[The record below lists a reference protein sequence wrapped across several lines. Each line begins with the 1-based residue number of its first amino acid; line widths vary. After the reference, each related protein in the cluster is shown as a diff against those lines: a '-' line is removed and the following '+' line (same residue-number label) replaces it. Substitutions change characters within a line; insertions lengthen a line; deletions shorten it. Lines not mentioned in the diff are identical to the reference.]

1 MKAVPPLFW
10 HQGLLLQPQHFQ
22 QLEQHLW
29 SQLLPRFAM
38 AQPFFWGVRGL
49 EVREGSLAQ
58 RVLEV
63 VAGEFLFPDGTLA
76 RLPGDARLKP
86 RAFGELLGGAGA
98 RLKAYVGLRRFRPEG
113 PNVTVLEAPN
123 GPERASARYVCDP
136 GGQEVN
142 DLHQEAP
149 AVPVQRLE
157 HALEIFWEPELPSL
171 GEYELIPV
179 AAVELNRG
187 VPRLCP
193 RFAAPVL
200 QVGDSEA
207 LTQVLRAVRDQAQAY
222 CRNLEETKDGRDGGV
237 AAQLQLAALRV
248 LARHLPL
255 LHHHAEAPW
264 VHPWALLG
272 DLRQFAGELSTFSSR
287 VDVLGRLADGRSL
300 LREYEHADPLPSF
313 LALQALI
320 GELLEAI
327 LAGPQ
332 LIIEL
337 ARDGARFQAAL
348 PQALL
353 DSRQDLFLTI
363 HTAAEPTPRLA
374 ELLLKLAKLGAPDQ
388 VQALVARALP
398 GVPLEPRSA
407 PPPGLARQPGA
418 AHFRIDRQDPRWQ
431 EVQRS
436 GSVCLHW
443 DGAPED
449 TRAEL
454 VLARK

>member
-29 SQLLPRFAM
+29 SQLLPRFAL

-58 RVLEV
+58 QVLEV

-76 RLPGDARLKP
+76 RLPGDARLKS
-86 RAFGELLGGAGA
+86 RAFGEFLGGPGA
-98 RLKAYVGLRRFRPEG
+98 PLKAYVGLRRFRPEG
-113 PNVTVLEAPN
+113 ANVTVLEAP
-123 GPERASARYVCDP
+123 GGLERAATRYVCAPD
-136 GGQEVN
+136 GREVN

-149 AVPVQRLE
+149 AVPVQVLE
-157 HALEIFWEPELPSL
+157 HALELFWGPELPSL

-179 AAVELNRG
+179 AAVELSRG
-187 VPRLCP
+187 VPRLSQG
-193 RFAAPVL
+193 FAAPVL
-200 QVGDSEA
+200 QVADSAA
-207 LTQVLRAVRDQAQAY
+207 LTQVLRAVRDQVQAY
-222 CRNLEETKDGRDGGV
+222 CRNLEEIKGGQDGGA

-248 LARHLPL
+248 LAHHLPL
-255 LHHHAEAPW
+255 LHHHAGAPW
-264 VHPWALLG
+264 IHPWTLLG
-272 DLRQFAGELSTFSSR
+272 NLRQFAGELSTFSSR

-313 LALQALI
+313 LDVQALI

-332 LIIEL
+332 LVIEL

-348 PQALL
+348 PQVLL
-353 DSRQDLFLTI
+353 DSRQELFLTV
-363 HTAAEPTPRLA
+363 HTAAGAPQLA
-374 ELLLKLAKLGAPDQ
+374 ETLLKLAKLGAPDRIQ
-388 VQALVARALP
+388 ILVARALP
-398 GVPLEPRSA
+398 GVPLEPRAA
-407 PPPGLARQPGA
+407 PPPGLARQPDA

-431 EVQRS
+431 EVLRS
-436 GSVCLHW
+436 GTVCLHW
-443 DGAPED
+443 EGAPGD

-454 VLARK
+454 VLARR